1 MVYYDYE
8 EHKCDNGVYM
18 LFCKATHMV
27 YVGSTNT
34 MFKDRQQDHFSK
46 LKNGKHTLQ
55 IQLDY
60 NKYGKE
66 SFEFII
72 VSITNNIEE
81 ARTLEEKLIE
91 YYKTIG
97 LSYNIVSHAIT
108 TGTKATDKTK
118 RKMSESHKG
127 QKLTDYQRRKLLEAN
142 KYRKRTDAEK
152 KKLSEHFAGSKSS
165 LAILDEEKVAEI
177 KKKLIAGKTKYELAE
192 EYDVTPSCI
201 NNIRKDYRW
210 KHVKVD
216 GWEEFQAS
224 LPKWSRIPE
233 EIRAAMAEDLL
244 AGELPSRV
252 GKKYNVSWDAVMN
265 VKKEYNIQ

>member
-8 EHKCDNGVYM
+8 EHKHDNGVYI

-27 YVGSTNT
+27 YVGSTNA
-34 MFKDRQQDHFSK
+34 MFKRRQQDHFSK

-55 IQLDY
+55 MQLDY
-60 NKYGKE
+60 NEYGRE

-72 VSITNNIEE
+72 VSITDNIEE
-81 ARTLEEKLIE
+81 ARSLEEKLIK
-91 YYKTIG
+91 YYKAVG
-97 LSYNIVSHAIT
+97 LSYNVISRAIA
-108 TGTKATDKTK
+108 TGVKATDETK

-127 QKLTDYQRRKLLEAN
+127 QKLTDYQRRKLWEAN
-142 KYRKRTDAEK
+142 KYRKRTEAEK
-152 KKLSEHFAGSKSS
+152 KNLSEHFAGSKSN
-165 LAILDEEKVAEI
+165 LAILDEEKVIEI
-177 KKKLIAGKTKYELAE
+177 KKKLMAGKTKYELAE
-192 EYDVTPSCI
+192 EYGVTPTCI

-216 GWEEFQAS
+216 GWKEFQES

-233 EIRAAMAEDLL
+233 EIRAAIAEDLL
-244 AGELPSRV
+244 AGEIPNRV
-252 GKKYNVSWDAVMN
+252 GKKYNVSWDTVMN